1 MLIAQRAH
9 TREVAGRGHE
19 NSGRADNALDNDRA
33 DGAGTLKLD
42 DLLEVLKRAFALL
55 RLRVRPEGRAVEVGA
70 EEVHVLGGVLVRPA
84 ARIAGRGDGSTGVA
98 VVRAVE
104 REHLVLVRVDAG
116 HADRVLDG
124 VGPAIGEEHLVHVL
138 CDQAGDELGGLAA
151 GSVRVLRCDGRE
163 RRSLVLDRLDDLR
176 MLVADVHIDE
186 LRREVEEL
194 IAVVI
199 PEVAALGGGNDH
211 RVQGALGTPG
221 VEDVRAVEVVDALAL
236 SWVGREIHD
245 APRFVFVPR
254 CRCLL
259 RSVERVQCSPQM
271 GARFVG
277 SRVDSRTGPLLV
289 ARRA

>member
-1 MLIAQRAH
+1 M
-9 TREVAGRGHE
+9 
-19 NSGRADNALDNDRA
+19 
-33 DGAGTLKLD
+33 
-42 DLLEVLKRAFALL
+42 
-55 RLRVRPEGRAVEVGA
+55 
-70 EEVHVLGGVLVRPA
+70 HVLGGVFVRPA

-98 VVRAVE
+98 VIGAVE
-104 REHLVLVRVDAG
+104 RELLVLVRVDTG
-116 HADRVLDG
+116 HADRILDG

-138 CDQAGDELGGLAA
+138 GHQAGDELGCLAA
-151 GSVRVLRCDGRE
+151 RSVRVLRCDGRQL
-163 RRSLVLDRLDDLR
+163 RGLVLDRLDDLR
-176 MLVADVHIDE
+176 MLVADVHVDE

-236 SWVGREIHD
+236 RWVGREIHD

-259 RSVERVQCSPQM
+259 RSVERVECSPQM
-271 GARFVG
+271 GAQFVG
-277 SRVDSRTGPLLV
+277 SRVGSCEGLTLV
-289 ARRA
+289 A